1 MRENKNAEVL
11 RERLDMLSQSE
22 AYVGTF
28 FSKEWVRKNVLRM
41 SDEEIE
47 EIDKQIENEE
57 GDEGDEFDMEAE
69 YVPPQ
74 YKDDDEEP
82 VNKNEKQMLGEK

>member
-1 MRENKNAEVL
+1 
-11 RERLDMLSQSE
+11 MLSQSE

-47 EIDKQIENEE
+47 EIDKQIETEETEE
-57 GDEGDEFDMEAE
+57 GEEGDEFDMEAE

-74 YKDDDEEP
+74 YKDDEEEP
-82 VNKNEKQMLGEK
+82 EKKNEKQLLGEK